1 VLVPAEAGVTD
12 SEPLIGSGPLQS
24 LWFGLA
30 EAVQEVAF
38 VLDQVSITD
47 SPSVIV
53 PDDAESVS
61 VGAGGGGGGGVLPP
75 PHALI
80 KHRLEMRSM
89 SGADFFMT
97 HLKVLSVPAS
107 LYEGGN
113 LLSVCSPIAIDSLM
127 LDAAPTTCIR
137 TATRKS
143 R

>member
-1 VLVPAEAGVTD
+1 MLVPVEAGVTD
-12 SEPLIGSGPLQS
+12 SEPLIGSRPLQS
-24 LWFGLA
+24 LSFGLA

-47 SPSVIV
+47 SPSVTV
-53 PDDAESVS
+53 LDDAESVS

-80 KHRLEMRSM
+80 KHRLAMRST

-97 HLKVLSVPAS
+97 HLKALSVPAS
-107 LYEGGN
+107 LCKGGN
-113 LLSVCSPIAIDSLM
+113 LLSVCSPIGIDSLY
-127 LDAAPTTCIR
+127 ARCCANTCIR